1 MKKKNGK
8 SQHRH
13 STTTTR
19 PWPSSINNVQGTNA
33 LVLCFIFFFVGGFL
47 LFTCL
52 DMILMIAP
60 ETGAITYVFRVSS
73 FQKASPTPQE
83 KAEFPLRCTATP
95 NITQTC
101 PADYYPKTHNS
112 TNSDRQSNVICPS
125 YFKWIHEDL
134 RPWRE
139 TGITRDMIERA
150 RRTAHFRLVIVDGR
164 AYVEK
169 YRQSIQTRDMITLW
183 GILQLLRLYPGK
195 VPDLELMFDCDDR
208 PVVRSE
214 DFPGPT
220 AGPPPL
226 FRYCADDTSLD
237 IVFPDWSFWGWAE
250 VNIKPWKS
258 MLKGITKG
266 SKRKKWKDRVP
277 YAYWKGNPYVSANRG
292 DLMTCNV
299 SDKHDWNARL
309 YAQDWG
315 KEIRQKY
322 KHSKLEDQCTHRYKI
337 YIEGRAWSVSD
348 KYILACDSM
357 TLVVNPAY
365 YDFFMRSMVPIQH
378 YWPIRAKNKCKD
390 IEFAVEWGNNHT
402 DKAEAIGKGGSR
414 FIQENLKME
423 YIYGY
428 MFHLL
433 KEYAKLLKFKPEIP
447 KGGAEVCAE
456 SLACSENGLVR
467 KFMKESMVMSP
478 SSTLPCAMPPP
489 YDPAALQ
496 QLLERRENITRQVVM
511 WGNEYWQNSNHS

>member
-52 DMILMIAP
+52 DM
-60 ETGAITYVFRVSS
+60 YVFRVSS

-250 VNIKPWKS
+250 INIRPWNNLLED
-258 MLKGITKG
+258 LKEGNNRT
-266 SKRKKWKDRVP
+266 KWKDRVP
-277 YAYWKGNPYVSANRG
+277 YAHWKGNPYVDQTRQ
-292 DLMTCNV
+292 DLLKCNV
-299 SDKHDWNARL
+299 SDKNEWNTRL
-309 YAQDWG
+309 YVQDWLQEYEQG
-315 KEIRQKY
+315 Y
-322 KHSKLEDQCTHRYKI
+322 KQSNLQDQCTHRYKI
-337 YIEGRAWSVSD
+337 YIEGYAWSVSE
-348 KYILACDSM
+348 KYILACDAM
-357 TLVVNPAY
+357 TLYVRPRF
-365 YDFFMRSMVPIQH
+365 YDFYVRGMVPLQH
-378 YWPIRAKNKCKD
+378 YWPIKDDSKCTSLK
-390 IEFAVEWGNNHT
+390 FAVDWGNNHT
-402 DKAEAIGKGGSR
+402 LKAQAIGEAASK
-414 FIQENLKME
+414 FMHEDVKMD
-423 YIYGY
+423 YVYDY
-428 MFHLL
+428 MFHVLN
-433 KEYAKLLKFKPEIP
+433 EYAKLLKFKPTVPPEAAEI
-447 KGGAEVCAE
+447 
-456 SLACSENGLVR
+456 CSETMACPMNGTHR
-467 KFMKESMVMSP
+467 KFMTESMVVSP
-478 SSTLPCAMPPP
+478 SDRTPCALPPP
-489 YDPAALQ
+489 YDPPALQ
-496 QLLERRENITRQVVM
+496 KVLDRKANSIKQVEMWENQ
-511 WGNEYWQNSNHS
+511 YWQNINNKQN

>member
-1 MKKKNGK
+1 
-8 SQHRH
+8 
-13 STTTTR
+13 
-19 PWPSSINNVQGTNA
+19 
-33 LVLCFIFFFVGGFL
+33 
-47 LFTCL
+47 
-52 DMILMIAP
+52 
-60 ETGAITYVFRVSS
+60 
-73 FQKASPTPQE
+73 
-83 KAEFPLRCTATP
+83 
-95 NITQTC
+95 
-101 PADYYPKTHNS
+101 
-112 TNSDRQSNVICPS
+112 
-125 YFKWIHEDL
+125 
-134 RPWRE
+134 
-139 TGITRDMIERA
+139 
-150 RRTAHFRLVIVDGR
+150 
-164 AYVEK
+164 
-169 YRQSIQTRDMITLW
+169 
-183 GILQLLRLYPGK
+183 
-195 VPDLELMFDCDDR
+195 
-208 PVVRSE
+208 
-214 DFPGPT
+214 
-220 AGPPPL
+220 
-226 FRYCADDTSLD
+226 
-237 IVFPDWSFWGWAE
+237 
-250 VNIKPWKS
+250 